1 MQKAGARPRQ
11 HDHPGGTARGQG
23 GGCGGGARE
32 DQTVGAPAGAMEIPA
47 GLMLEPSLYTVKA
60 IFILDSFGQRLL
72 AKYYDDTFPSIKEQK
87 NFERNVFNKTYKT
100 DSEIAFLEGL
110 TIVYKSSIDLFFYV
124 VGSPHEN
131 ELMLMSVLTCL
142 FESLSH
148 MLRKNVEKR
157 TLVENMDGAFLVVDE
172 IVDGGVILESDPQQV
187 IQKVHFRMLPEPAAY
202 GFVLFDYITGNSE
215 QNEIVPERFYK

>member
-1 MQKAGARPRQ
+1 MRKAEARPRQ
-11 HDHPGGTARGQG
+11 HDHPAGAAKG
-23 GGCGGGARE
+23 GGGDRAPGGPG
-32 DQTVGAPAGAMEIPA
+32 GAMEVPA
-47 GLMLEPSLYTVKA
+47 GQILQPSLYTVKA

-72 AKYYDDTFPSIKEQK
+72 AKYYDDTFPSVKEQK
-87 NFERNVFNKTYKT
+87 CFERNVFNKTHKT

-131 ELMLMSVLTCL
+131 ELMLTSVLTCL

-157 TLVENMDGAFLVVDE
+157 TLVDNMDGVFLVVDE
-172 IVDGGVILESDPQQV
+172 TVDGGVILEIDPQQV
-187 IQKVHFRMLPEPAAY
+187 IQKLNFRMLPEPAAY

-215 QNEIVPERFYK
+215 QSEIMPERFYK

>member
-1 MQKAGARPRQ
+1 MQKGEARPRQ
-11 HDHPGGTARGQG
+11 PDHLGGAARGQG
-23 GGCGGGARE
+23 GGGGGERAER
-32 DQTVGAPAGAMEIPA
+32 VPAGVMEVPA
-47 GLMLEPSLYTVKA
+47 GLMLEPSLYTIKA

-72 AKYYDDTFPSIKEQK
+72 AKYYDDMFPSMKEQK
-87 NFERNVFNKTYKT
+87 CFEKNVFKKTHKT

-142 FESLSH
+142 FETLNH

-157 TLVENMDGAFLVVDE
+157 TLVENMDAVFLVVDE

-187 IQKVHFRMLPEPAAY
+187 IQKLNFRMNPEPAAY

-215 QNEIVPERFYK
+215 HSEIMSERFYK